1 MLCLSLIC
9 AVDSR
14 LQETALVLQMELRDW
29 AGKPGRIW
37 VCIGIEGLCKSK
49 VGGREA
55 LLKIIPKISGS
66 LLWSIL
72 KDAWKDMC
80 AYVYVCYKHI
90 KINATAA
97 DEHTVSILPVA
108 WE

>member
-14 LQETALVLQMELRDW
+14 LQETALVLEMELRDW

-49 VGGREA
+49 VVVVGSVS
-55 LLKIIPKISGS
+55 KNYPK
-66 LLWSIL
+66 
-72 KDAWKDMC
+72 DFRFFAM
-80 AYVYVCYKHI
+80 VYIEGCMERYACICVC
-90 KINATAA
+90 
-97 DEHTVSILPVA
+97 VL
-108 WE
+108 

>member
-14 LQETALVLQMELRDW
+14 LQETALVLEMELRDW

-49 VGGREA
+49 VVVVGGSASKNYPQDFRFFA
-55 LLKIIPKISGS
+55 
-66 LLWSIL
+66 
-72 KDAWKDMC
+72 M
-80 AYVYVCYKHI
+80 VYIEGCMERYACICVC
-90 KINATAA
+90 
-97 DEHTVSILPVA
+97 VL
-108 WE
+108 